1 MSGLFLEGFYL
12 YDNFAQMI
20 DGFHGSRWIG
30 QGSDGG
36 TVLDVTGGEEG
47 QPALK
52 VNFGGPS
59 VGNAWAQFGFPLT
72 TTIVFG
78 FRVKLDANASS
89 GSDRLIYFLNGASVT
104 ASVFISSAGELNV
117 LMGEF
122 TQRATTTTGPITDTN
137 WHDVE
142 IKISIQNSPLGAVS
156 IVVDGVLLI
165 DNATGFDLQQAGPAG
180 ADSIR
185 LQADSDTDGTLW
197 SDLYLLDADGA
208 APNDFLK
215 ENGEIRRVFAL
226 RPSGDSS
233 VNFTPNPGPNNFAMV
248 DDAGGHDFDSGF
260 NKSAVVGDRDI
271 LSLPSPGTIG
281 EVKLVQLNYAART
294 DDGGSK
300 NVKGFQ
306 RQGAVQDDGATNA
319 IAIAFNV
326 ESDVFAAD
334 ANGAA
339 WTKALLNST
348 TFGYEIV

>member
-20 DGFHGSRWIG
+20 DGTHGSRWID

-36 TVLDVTGGEEG
+36 TVLDLTGGEEG

-52 VNFGGPS
+52 VTFVGPS
-59 VGNAWAQFGFPLT
+59 AGNAWARFGFPLT

-78 FRVKLDANASS
+78 FRVKLDSNATS
-89 GSDRLIYFLNGASVT
+89 GSDRLVYFLNGASIT
-104 ASVFISSAGELNV
+104 ASVFLDSDGDLRV

-122 TQRATTTTGPITDTN
+122 TERATTFTGPITDTA

-142 IKISIQNSPLGAVS
+142 IKLSMQNSPLGSVS
-156 IVVDGVLLI
+156 VVVDGAKLI
-165 DNATGFDLQQAGPAG
+165 DGATGFDLQQAGTPG

-197 SDLYLLDADGA
+197 SDLYVLDTAGA

-226 RPSGDSS
+226 RPTGDSS
-233 VNFTPNPGPNNFAMV
+233 VNFNPQPGPNNFATV
-248 DDAGGHDFDSGF
+248 DDAGGHDFDSSF
-260 NKSAVVGDRDI
+260 NKSAVVGDKDI
-271 LSLPSPGTIG
+271 LSFPSAGTIG
-281 EVKLVQLNYAART
+281 EVKLVQLSYAART
-294 DDGGSK
+294 DDGGPK

-306 RQGAVQDDGATNA
+306 SQGAVQDSGASNA
-319 IAIAFNV
+319 IAVAWNV
-326 ESDVFAAD
+326 ERDVFDDD

>member
-1 MSGLFLEGFYL
+1 MSGLFLEGFYP

-20 DGFHGSRWIG
+20 DGFHGSKWID

-36 TVLDVTGGEEG
+36 TVLDVTGGEEA

-52 VNFGGPS
+52 VTFVGPS
-59 VGNAWAQFGFPLT
+59 VGNAWARFGFPLT
-72 TTIVFG
+72 TTNVFG
-78 FRVKLDANASS
+78 FRVKLDSSATS
-89 GSDRLIYFLNGASVT
+89 GSDRLVYFLNGTSVT
-104 ASVFISSAGELNV
+104 ASVFINSDGNLNV
-117 LMGEF
+117 IMGEF
-122 TQRATTTTGPITDTN
+122 TQRATTTTEPILDTD
-137 WHDVE
+137 WYDVE
-142 IKISIQNSPLGAVS
+142 IKISMQNSPLGAVS

-165 DNATGFDLQQAGPAG
+165 DNATGFDLQQAGTPG

-185 LQADSDTDGTLW
+185 LQADSDTDGTDW
-197 SDLYLLDADGA
+197 SDLYLLDTAGA

-215 ENGEIRRVFAL
+215 QNGEVRRVFAL

-233 VNFTPNPGPNNFAMV
+233 VDFTPIPGPNNFAMV

-260 NKSAVVGDRDI
+260 NESAVVGDKDI

-281 EVKLVQLNYAART
+281 EVKLVQLSYAART
-294 DDGGSK
+294 DDGGPK

-306 RQGAVQDDGATNA
+306 RQGAVQDNGATNA
-319 IAIAFNV
+319 IAVAFNV
-326 ESDVFAAD
+326 ESDIFADD